1 MEEVAGS
8 ELDPPHQLGDDERQ
22 DEDVVR
28 RKDPER
34 AAEIEAPDVD
44 PAGGGHLRQQEI
56 RDQEARD
63 DEEDDERIDR
73 YLRETGADGVR
84 VVPLTGDA
92 SDRRYFRVIKADGR
106 SFVLAAHTSP
116 IEIAR
121 NPSSDGIRSP
131 RIRDP
136 AVVSETAM
144 IAFERTR
151 RE

>member
-63 DEEDDERIDR
+63 DEEDAHPELAQREVVIERVGEKETRGAQQMTEQDEPDR
-73 YLRETGADGVR
+73 
-84 VVPLTGDA
+84 
-92 SDRRYFRVIKADGR
+92 DRPESVER
-106 SFVLAAHTSP
+106 
-116 IEIAR
+116 
-121 NPSSDGIRSP
+121 
-131 RIRDP
+131 RDP
-136 AVVSETAM
+136 VRSE
-144 IAFERTR
+144 ERR
-151 RE
+151 VGKECRSRWSPYH